1 MITVTVSKNE
11 DGVCNRICMEGHAGY
26 AEYGQDI
33 VCAATSALFINTVN
47 AIETFTDDDF
57 TVDQD
62 TKTDRVILQ
71 MTSSI
76 SGEAKLL
83 IDSLLLG
90 LQGIESEYGTEFIR
104 VSL

>member
-1 MITVTVSKNE
+1 MITVTVSRNE

-33 VCAATSALFINTVN
+33 VCAAASALFINTVN

-104 VSL
+104 VRL

>member
-1 MITVTVSKNE
+1 MITVTVSRNE

-33 VCAATSALFINTVN
+33 VCAAASALFINTVN

-90 LQGIESEYGTEFIR
+90 LQGIEREYGTEFIR
-104 VSL
+104 VRL

>member
-1 MITVTVSKNE
+1 MITVTVSRNE

-33 VCAATSALFINTVN
+33 VCAAASALFINTGN

-62 TKTDRVILQ
+62 TKTDRGILQ

-83 IDSLLLG
+83 IDSLMLG

-104 VSL
+104 VRL

>member
-1 MITVTVSKNE
+1 MITETVSRNE

-33 VCAATSALFINTVN
+33 VCAAASALFINTVN

-104 VSL
+104 VRL